1 MRVLAI
7 PSFCSYTI
15 CLQTGSPKINKEIH
29 FWARMAI
36 SSNAFYFFLAET
48 GHFTNIRYI
57 YRQNYTSVYSFDYE
71 FRVTAKHRFWLIRA
85 ASMPLLKILNVSE
98 PPRMAVVPSRSD
110 FCKAKTRRQCAQ
122 GWAWDRSE
130 TSLGTKLVLNRCT
143 WTDIGTDVR
152 LLTMYL
158 YHLFAKAL
166 AMQNRRPPWWIGTG
180 FIYHSCSTFQF
191 LIVRIAS
198 SNPAPMSTTFF
209 PSALYC
215 AA

>member
-1 MRVLAI
+1 MASLKNVHPCTFFSFEFSWWKTRYCLEPLTSCQYSDVTVICNVPVANYLA
-7 PSFCSYTI
+7 SFT
-15 CLQTGSPKINKEIH
+15 KIKFLWNVVSDLS
-29 FWARMAI
+29 ARRPW
-36 SSNAFYFFLAET
+36 
-48 GHFTNIRYI
+48 RY
-57 YRQNYTSVYSFDYE
+57 
-71 FRVTAKHRFWLIRA
+71 W
-85 ASMPLLKILNVSE
+85 
-98 PPRMAVVPSRSD
+98 
-110 FCKAKTRRQCAQ
+110 AKTRLQCAQ

-130 TSLGTKLVLNRCT
+130 TSFGTKLVLNRCT

-166 AMQNRRPPWWIGTG
+166 AMQNRRPPWRIGTG